1 MKNELISADGEKKC
15 GKLSVSILSNLP
27 NKYSIVLSWKYSSCN
42 RSFVATW
49 RNLWGYNIDFII
61 F

>member
-27 NKYSIVLSWKYSSCN
+27 NKYSIVLS
-42 RSFVATW
+42 
-49 RNLWGYNIDFII
+49 
-61 F
+61 